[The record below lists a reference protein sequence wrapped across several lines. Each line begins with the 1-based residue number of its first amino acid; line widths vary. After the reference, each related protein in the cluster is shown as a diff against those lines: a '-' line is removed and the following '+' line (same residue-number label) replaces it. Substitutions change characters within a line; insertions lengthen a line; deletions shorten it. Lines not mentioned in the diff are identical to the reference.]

1 MTQSRLE
8 SLMESVANICIGYGI
23 ALASQLVLFPLY
35 GIHISLSTNLWI
47 GFWFTLISL
56 IRSYALRRWFNQRLK
71 KAINNLAK
79 EIQNAQTK
87 QG

>member
-8 SLMESVANICIGYGI
+8 SLLESIANICIGYLI
-23 ALASQLVLFPLY
+23 ALASQLILFPQF

-56 IRSYALRRWFNQRLK
+56 IRSYTLRRWFNKRLHNQIHK
-71 KAINNLAK
+71 LVSTHTSPPGK
-79 EIQNAQTK
+79 
-87 QG
+87 

>member
-8 SLMESVANICIGYGI
+8 SLIESGVNICIGYCV
-23 ALASQLVLFPLY
+23 ALASQLLLFPLF

-56 IRSYALRRWFNQRLK
+56 IRSYALRRWFNARLHNR
-71 KAINNLAK
+71 IHRLVTSHTSPDNS
-79 EIQNAQTK
+79 
-87 QG
+87 